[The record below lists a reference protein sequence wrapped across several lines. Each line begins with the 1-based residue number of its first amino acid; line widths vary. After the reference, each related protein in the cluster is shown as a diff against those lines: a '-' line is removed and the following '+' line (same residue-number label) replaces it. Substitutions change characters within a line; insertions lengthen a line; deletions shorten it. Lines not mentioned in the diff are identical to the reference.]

1 MPIGIKDLIE
11 TADMPTEMGCEAFKG
26 NSPVNDNPLV
36 WALRQGGCVIL
47 GKTVTAE
54 LGNAHP
60 APTKI
65 HLI

>member
-36 WALRQGGCVIL
+36 
-47 GKTVTAE
+47 
-54 LGNAHP
+54 
-60 APTKI
+60 
-65 HLI
+65 